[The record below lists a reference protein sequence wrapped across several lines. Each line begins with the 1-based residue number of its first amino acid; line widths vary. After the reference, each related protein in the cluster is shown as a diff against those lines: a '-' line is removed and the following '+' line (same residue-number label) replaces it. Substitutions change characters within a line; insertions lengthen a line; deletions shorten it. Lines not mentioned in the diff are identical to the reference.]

1 MENKK
6 SLLNATSVDIIPNLS
21 IRIPT
26 VGEILEDED
35 KYYGIESSLTAT
47 PFQYMV
53 QLDDMGID
61 YTTINEW
68 QLFRILFINYSNREL
83 AYKLKLKELE
93 REIKK
98 HDIQSDSYIQC
109 QKEIYLLNNCIQESE
124 YSFNLVFKSLHLT
137 SEIQGQLVGFN
148 EYKCNDSEDIVL
160 YNPATH
166 VEINQLIYN
175 DLAET
180 IRKINLFE
188 KVKSKPGN
196 ESARKYLLEK
206 ERKKQKRNAK
216 KPKEPYLE
224 KLVIALVN
232 TSEFPY
238 TYETCMDLSIYKF
251 NQSFKQIQQKIIF
264 DNTMIG
270 VYAGTVD
277 TSKMTNKDALS
288 WISSK

>member
-6 SLLNATSVDIIPNLS
+6 SLLNATSVDIVPNLS

-35 KYYGIESSLTAT
+35 KYYEIVSSLTAS

-61 YTTINEW
+61 YTQITDY
-68 QLFRILFINYSNREL
+68 QLFMMLFPMY
-83 AYKLKLKELE
+83 AK
-93 REIKK
+93 
-98 HDIQSDSYIQC
+98 SDLSLLFSDLDTSDFG
-109 QKEIYLLNNCIQESE
+109 IY
-124 YSFNLVFKSLHLT
+124 
-137 SEIQGQLVGFN
+137 
-148 EYKCNDSEDIVL
+148 
-160 YNPATH
+160 
-166 VEINQLIYN
+166 INQQDNSQVIYSPNNNIIIDELIYN
-175 DLAET
+175 DLADT

-238 TYETCMDLSIYKF
+238 NYETCMDLSIYKF
-251 NQSFKQIQQKIIF
+251 NQSFKQIQQKITF

>member
-6 SLLNATSVDIIPNLS
+6 SLLNATSVDIVPNLS

-35 KYYGIESSLTAT
+35 KYYGIVSSLTAT

-61 YTTINEW
+61 FTTITDY
-68 QLFRILFINYSNREL
+68 QLFMMLFPMY
-83 AYKLKLKELE
+83 AK
-93 REIKK
+93 
-98 HDIQSDSYIQC
+98 SDLSLLFGDLDTSDFG
-109 QKEIYLLNNCIQESE
+109 IY
-124 YSFNLVFKSLHLT
+124 
-137 SEIQGQLVGFN
+137 
-148 EYKCNDSEDIVL
+148 
-160 YNPATH
+160 
-166 VEINQLIYN
+166 INQQDNSQVIYSPNNNIIIDELIYN
-175 DLAET
+175 DLADT

-238 TYETCMDLSIYKF
+238 NYETCMDLSIYKF
-251 NQSFKQIQQKIIF
+251 NQSFKQIQQKITF

>member
-1 MENKK
+1 METKK
-6 SLLNATSVDIIPNLS
+6 SLLNATSVDIVPNLS

-35 KYYGIESSLTAT
+35 KYYGIVSSLTAS

-61 YTTINEW
+61 YTQITDY
-68 QLFRILFINYSNREL
+68 QLFMMLFPMY
-83 AYKLKLKELE
+83 A
-93 REIKK
+93 
-98 HDIQSDSYIQC
+98 QSDLSLLFGDLNTSDFNVYVNQDDDN
-109 QKEIYLLNNCIQESE
+109 QVIYSPSNNIVIDE
-124 YSFNLVFKSLHLT
+124 LV
-137 SEIQGQLVGFN
+137 
-148 EYKCNDSEDIVL
+148 
-160 YNPATH
+160 
-166 VEINQLIYN
+166 YN
-175 DLAET
+175 DLADM

-216 KPKEPYLE
+216 KPRFPYLE
-224 KLVIALVN
+224 KMVIALVN

-238 TYETCMDLSIYKF
+238 NYETCMDLSIYKF
-251 NQSFKQIQQKIIF
+251 NQSLQQIQRKIAF
-264 DNTMIG
+264 DNTMVG

-277 TSKMTNKDALS
+277 TSKMTDKDALS
-288 WISSK
+288 WIPNK

>member
-6 SLLNATSVDIIPNLS
+6 SLLNATSVEIVPNLS
-21 IRIPT
+21 LRIPT

-35 KYYGIESSLTAT
+35 KYYGIVSSLTAS

-61 YTTINEW
+61 YTQITDY
-68 QLFRILFINYSNREL
+68 QLFMMLFPMY
-83 AYKLKLKELE
+83 A
-93 REIKK
+93 
-98 HDIQSDSYIQC
+98 QSDLSLIFGD
-109 QKEIYLLNNCIQESE
+109 LDTSD
-124 YSFNLVFKSLHLT
+124 FNV
-137 SEIQGQLVGFN
+137 
-148 EYKCNDSEDIVL
+148 Y
-160 YNPATH
+160 
-166 VEINQLIYN
+166 INQDDDSQVIYSPSNNIVIDELVYN
-175 DLAET
+175 DLSDT

-216 KPKEPYLE
+216 KPRFPYLE
-224 KLVIALVN
+224 KMVIALVN

-238 TYETCMDLSIYKF
+238 NYETCMDLSIYKF
-251 NQSFKQIQQKIIF
+251 NQSLQQIQRKIAF
-264 DNTMIG
+264 DNTMVG

-277 TSKMTNKDALS
+277 TSKMTDKDALS
-288 WISSK
+288 WIPNK

>member
-35 KYYGIESSLTAT
+35 KYYGIVSSLTAT

-61 YTTINEW
+61 FTTITDY
-68 QLFRILFINYSNREL
+68 QLFMMLFPMY
-83 AYKLKLKELE
+83 AK
-93 REIKK
+93 
-98 HDIQSDSYIQC
+98 SDLSLLFGDLDTSDFG
-109 QKEIYLLNNCIQESE
+109 IY
-124 YSFNLVFKSLHLT
+124 
-137 SEIQGQLVGFN
+137 
-148 EYKCNDSEDIVL
+148 
-160 YNPATH
+160 
-166 VEINQLIYN
+166 INQQDNSQVIYSPNNNIIIDELIYN
-175 DLAET
+175 DLADT

-238 TYETCMDLSIYKF
+238 NYETCMDLSIYKF
-251 NQSFKQIQQKIIF
+251 NQSFKQIQQKITF

-288 WISSK
+288 WILSK

>member
-6 SLLNATSVDIIPNLS
+6 SLLNATSVDIVPNLS

-35 KYYGIESSLTAT
+35 KYYEIVSSLTAT

-61 YTTINEW
+61 YTQITDYQLFMMLFPMYAKSDLSLLFSDLDTSDFGIYINQQDNSQVIYSPNNNIIINE
-68 QLFRILFINYSNREL
+68 
-83 AYKLKLKELE
+83 
-93 REIKK
+93 
-98 HDIQSDSYIQC
+98 
-109 QKEIYLLNNCIQESE
+109 
-124 YSFNLVFKSLHLT
+124 
-137 SEIQGQLVGFN
+137 
-148 EYKCNDSEDIVL
+148 
-160 YNPATH
+160 
-166 VEINQLIYN
+166 LIYN
-175 DLAET
+175 DLADT

-238 TYETCMDLSIYKF
+238 NYETCMDLSIYKF
-251 NQSFKQIQQKIIF
+251 NQSFKQIQQKITF